1 MNNILLTIA
10 GILLSLCAYFLIL
23 MKTYVVYDSHPRAY
37 LPKEIKGLYNYHFFS
52 KNAYSVS
59 TANNDKW
66 DLKGAIVR
74 FKSGPDAAGKIQYGC
89 YPGSLTKGHYPF
101 KGNALMHIIFA
112 LILLFSGKR
121 LIYLSL
127 KKE

>member
-1 MNNILLTIA
+1 M
-10 GILLSLCAYFLIL
+10 
-23 MKTYVVYDSHPRAY
+23 
-37 LPKEIKGLYNYHFFS
+37 
-52 KNAYSVS
+52 S

-74 FKSGPDAAGKIQYGC
+74 FRGWPDVAGKIQYGC
-89 YPGSLTKGHYPF
+89 YPDSLTKGHYPF
-101 KGNALMHIIFA
+101 KGNALMRIIFA

-127 KKE
+127 NME